1 MEIRGGRSLWAPNVW
16 AACEVYDASLLVE
29 PADDESGLPQ
39 VVERLDSLLPQR
51 ARMFGPFLPAL
62 EHAEDGAYLD
72 WPRLVAEIALVLQSE
87 ARPPEARFLRVLGT
101 CETRLFRVAF
111 EARDPVLARDCLVE
125 AVRLINTAR
134 TAPPEGI
141 PELLEQLVDRADRV
155 CLGPSTMLIVRAAL
169 ARGIPYRRMSE
180 LSLVQFGQGVR
191 QRRIWTAETD
201 RTPAIAEAISR
212 NKQLTKRLLA
222 AAGVPVPQGR
232 VVDSAEEAWEA
243 AVAVGLPVVVKPLD
257 GNHGRGVFLNLQSR
271 EEVLRAFAIAQTEG
285 REVTSVIVEQ
295 FVTGVEHRLLVVGSR
310 VVACAQ
316 GEYLYV
322 EGDGRQ
328 TIAELIATQ
337 INGDARRGRSE
348 TLPNDTV
355 EIDSTVLA
363 QLEQE
368 GCTEAT
374 VPVVG
379 RQVLVKRIGSHG
391 PDVTSSVHP
400 EVAAA
405 AVRAART
412 VGLDV
417 AGIDLVAEDISQ
429 PLAGQG
435 AMVCEVNAGPQL
447 LIHAFPKT
455 GPSQPVGE
463 AIVEQLFAPGETGRI
478 PFTAILGQHGDRVA
492 RLLERVLR
500 AAGRCPALTCA
511 AGKWVAGWPAG
522 QQSHATSEA
531 ARDVLMSPEVD
542 CAVSELDWRSISR
555 QGAPTDRITLLVL
568 LAPGEADPVEPAD
581 VDRVD
586 SALAV
591 ATMMMRTVDPAGAIV
606 VLGEQHDLV
615 ERARASGRGLI
626 EVVGHE
632 ATGAAGSGRRVAV
645 RHQEIVYLDGDEA
658 TPVLSLAAAIRA
670 LPPGGVVGG
679 GVVDRGVVDR
689 GVVDH
694 SALLN
699 AVAAAIGL
707 GIPVETIRSALTD

>member
-29 PADDESGLPQ
+29 HADDNAALPQ
-39 VVERLDSLLPQR
+39 VVARLDAVLPLR
-51 ARMFGPFLPAL
+51 AAMFGPFLPGL
-62 EHAEDGAYLD
+62 EHSEDGAFLE
-72 WPRLVAEIALVLQSE
+72 WPRLAAEIALVLQSQS
-87 ARPPEARFLRVLGT
+87 RPPEARFLRVLGT

-111 EARDPVLARDCLVE
+111 EARDPVLARLCLE
-125 AVRLINTAR
+125 QAVRLVNEAR
-134 TAPPEGI
+134 SAPLAEVPQ
-141 PELLEQLVDRADRV
+141 LLERLVDEADEI
-155 CLGPSTMLIVRAAL
+155 CLGPSTMLIVRAAQ

-232 VVDSAEEAWEA
+232 VVTSAEEAWA
-243 AVAVGLPVVVKPLD
+243 AARAVGLPVVVKPLD

-271 EEVLRAFAIAQTEG
+271 EEVLKAFPIAQAEG
-285 REVTSVIVEQ
+285 REGSPVIVEQ

-310 VVACAQ
+310 LIACAQ

-328 TIAELIATQ
+328 TIAELIESQ

-348 TLPNDTV
+348 TLPNKTV
-355 EIDSTVLA
+355 EIDSTVLS

-368 GCTEAT
+368 GCTETT
-374 VPVVG
+374 VPAVG
-379 RQVLVKRIGSHG
+379 RRVLVKRIGSHG

-417 AGIDLVAEDISQ
+417 AGIDLVADDISQ
-429 PLAGQG
+429 PLEGQG

-447 LIHAFPKT
+447 LIHAFPKA
-455 GPSQPVGE
+455 GPPQPVGE
-463 AIVEQLFAPGETGRI
+463 AIVEQLFAAGETGRI
-478 PFTAILGQHGDRVA
+478 PFTAILGRQGDITA
-492 RLLERVLR
+492 RLLERILR
-500 AAGRCPALTCA
+500 AAGRSPALTCA
-511 AGKWVAGWPAG
+511 TGKWVAGWPAG

-542 CAVSELDWRSISR
+542 CAVCELDWRSISR
-555 QGAPTDRITLLVL
+555 QGAPTDRINLLVL

-591 ATMMMRTVDPAGAIV
+591 ATMMIRTVDPAGTIV
-606 VLGEQHDLV
+606 VLGEQHELL

-632 ATGAAGSGRRVAV
+632 LTTLPGSGRRVALRGHDV
-645 RHQEIVYLDGDEA
+645 VYFDGDEA
-658 TPVLSLAAAIRA
+658 MPILALAAAIRE
-670 LPPGGVVGG
+670 LPKGPVL
-679 GVVDRGVVDR
+679 
-689 GVVDH
+689 DH

-699 AVAAAIGL
+699 AAAAAIGL
-707 GIPVETIRSALTD
+707 GIPVDAIRFALTDGAAGNRS